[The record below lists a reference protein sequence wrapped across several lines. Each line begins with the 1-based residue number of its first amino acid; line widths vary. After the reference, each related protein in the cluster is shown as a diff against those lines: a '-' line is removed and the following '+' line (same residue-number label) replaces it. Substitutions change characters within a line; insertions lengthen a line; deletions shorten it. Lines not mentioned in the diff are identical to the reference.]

1 MRKRGSRFLS
11 VVVAI
16 LLAVACAAVT
26 ACGSSGMGVA
36 DTGVGAATSERGDS
50 DADKGDAVGE
60 QGDTATEASGEK
72 DGDAAASDVSPG
84 EAADADA
91 TVATTVT
98 EDGEYSTKDEVAAY
112 IHEFGHLPGNYISKT
127 KAGKAGWVSSEGNL
141 WDVLPGRSIG
151 GSRYWND
158 DGALPEADGRTW
170 TECDI
175 NYQGGYRGPERIV
188 FSNDGLVYYTP
199 DHYQTWEQ
207 LY

>member
-11 VVVAI
+11 VVMAI

-36 DTGVGAATSERGDS
+36 DTGAGAATSERRDS

-72 DGDAAASDVSPG
+72 DGDTAAPNVSPG

-112 IHEFGHLPGNYISKT
+112 IHEFGHLPGNYVSKT